1 MSEYQ
6 YYEFCKLNQPIS
18 KPCRDEMRAL
28 SKRAKIGT
36 HGVSFTYDYGDFCN
50 DEKKLLAKYFDVF
63 FYISNFGDLVLM
75 FRYAPDEINL
85 AEIKPYLAE
94 DVVDYEQIDGQII
107 ITLTVNDQNGGFG
120 GWLEGEAILAELL
133 QLYDELKNGDYQIL
147 TLLQTISAIHN
158 DEDSSKISV
167 LVDNLLKPLSP
178 AQKELLKIIEVS
190 LSEY

>member
-18 KPCRDEMRAL
+18 KPCREEMRAL
-28 SKRAKIGT
+28 SKRARVAT
-36 HGVSFTYDYGDFCN
+36 HGVSFTYDYGDFGG
-50 DEKKLLAKYFDVF
+50 DEKELLAKYFDVF

-75 FRYAPDEINL
+75 FRYGQNEINL
-85 AEIKPYLAE
+85 AEIEPYLLE
-94 DVVDYEQIDGQII
+94 YVVDYEQINGQII

-120 GWLEGEAILAELL
+120 GWLEGEEILAELL
-133 QLYDELKNGDYQIL
+133 PLYNELKNGDYQIL
-147 TLLQTISAIHN
+147 TLLHTISAIHN
-158 DEDSSKISV
+158 DEDSSKVSE